1 MRCYLIRHAQTIW
14 NRDNRFQGH
23 LDAPMS
29 PLGLRQVERLG
40 RHFAGRTVHA
50 LFTSHLG
57 RSRET
62 AAAITRVTGAEAIH
76 NPGLA
81 EINLGEW
88 EGLTPEEIDRRYAGG
103 YQLWCKQPSRVHIPG
118 AEPLEHFRAR
128 ARATFEEIVSRA
140 HAPELVIVCHGG
152 VISSLL
158 ADWLGAD
165 YDQLLRQLLLS
176 NAGISAVEWY
186 PRCTTIMW
194 INDTAHLAGLES
206 HDAAP
211 QPITAASSTSSP
223 AAPSAS
229 STRA

>member
-23 LDAPMS
+23 LDAPLS
-29 PLGLRQVERLG
+29 PLGLQQVERLA
-40 RHFAGRTVHA
+40 RHFSGRTVHA

-62 AAAITRVTGAEAIH
+62 AAAIARVTRAEPIE

-103 YQLWCKQPSRVHIPG
+103 YQAWCRQPSRVSIPG
-118 AEPLEHFRAR
+118 SEPLERFRAR

-140 HAPELVIVCHGG
+140 QVPELVIVCHGG

-165 YDQLLRQLLLS
+165 YDQTLRQLLLS
-176 NAGISAVEWY
+176 NVGISAVEWH
-186 PRCTTIMW
+186 PQRTTILW

-206 HDAAP
+206 HDVMP
-211 QPITAASSTSSP
+211 QPITGASSP
-223 AAPSAS
+223 ASPGAPVFLTPPA
-229 STRA
+229 